1 MDFKLSLS
9 RNSHVEKIIRFLVLE
24 PDYCTH
30 MDNFMVL
37 FEKKKKCLQASVL
50 HDSTGRSNLQ
60 NFSLCAHN

>member
-9 RNSHVEKIIRFLVLE
+9 RNSPVEKIIRFLDLE

-37 FEKKKKCLQASVL
+37 FEKEKNA
-50 HDSTGRSNLQ
+50 
-60 NFSLCAHN
+60 